1 MKPERHILTSLLL
14 VITLLLS
21 CNNDDIHTQKLE
33 VNKNEVSENEAKAI
47 AQNILWSEDL
57 NNDQGILKTRST
69 PNASSKE
76 IESILAAPTDNNQIA
91 FYIITYKGGG
101 FLILAGDKRSNPILA
116 FSENNTFPLNSNIYP
131 SGLVDCLL
139 GYKENIEDLKSN
151 NININDTI
159 SRMWNYLQNHKTDIT
174 EYFGTSP
181 NQTRNIKPDD
191 PEATKEPIDKK
202 LPLQTKW
209 GQGCGYNTLL
219 DNIDCSGLPCG
230 KPYTGCVATAMAQI
244 MRYYKYPT
252 NYNWQNMPNTW
263 GNNEIATLMK
273 DIGASVYMKYKC
285 NGSSADTEKTVV
297 NAFKKFGYSNAAYK
311 DYTFFDV
318 VREIDGGRPVIL
330 KGGRNT
336 GWWIFGQYSDG
347 HAWVCDGYLIN
358 YYINGSASHNLYMNW
373 GWDGS
378 YNGVFNAYNFNPA
391 DNTFN
396 YKTGMV
402 YNIHP

>member
-116 FSENNTFPLNSNIYP
+116 FSENNTFPLNNNIYP

-285 NGSSADTEKTVV
+285 NGSSADTEKTVA

-336 GWWIFGQYSDG
+336 G
-347 HAWVCDGYLIN
+347 
-358 YYINGSASHNLYMNW
+358 
-373 GWDGS
+373 
-378 YNGVFNAYNFNPA
+378 
-391 DNTFN
+391 
-396 YKTGMV
+396 
-402 YNIHP
+402 